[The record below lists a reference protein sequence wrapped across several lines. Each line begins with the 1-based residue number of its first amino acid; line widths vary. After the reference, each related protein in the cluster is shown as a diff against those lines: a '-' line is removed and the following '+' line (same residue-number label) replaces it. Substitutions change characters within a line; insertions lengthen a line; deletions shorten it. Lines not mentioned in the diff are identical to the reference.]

1 MKKHM
6 LTLLILLATIQLVP
20 AQDIFQQKLYAPE
33 LALKYRDE
41 AGLSDEQVEKIKTLY
56 NGVLVGYNNKKWD
69 LDACMVKLNQVIS
82 APNVD
87 TKAADAQLE
96 KCLTLETAIKKMRLS
111 MLISVKNVLTPA
123 QQAKLDAHK
132 DEPIPENSI
141 TTALSEN
148 QKVVVKVRPS
158 SEVSLKKPMYI
169 IDDGEAKMTTSEM
182 PPDLKQDDIE
192 AIHVWTGES
201 AITNYGKAGEN
212 GVIVVKVKKG
222 KYKVK
227 S

>member
-6 LTLLILLATIQLVP
+6 LTLLIMLAAVQLVP

-33 LALKYRDE
+33 LVLKYRDE
-41 AGLSDEQVEKIKTLY
+41 AGLSDDQVEKIKTLY
-56 NGVLVGYNNKKWD
+56 NGVLVSYNNKKWD

-82 APNVD
+82 SPNVD
-87 TKAADAQLE
+87 TKVADAQLE

-111 MLISVKNVLTPA
+111 MLIAVKNVLTPA

-132 DEPIPENSI
+132 DEPVPENSI
-141 TTALSEN
+141 TTLLNEG
-148 QKVVVKVRPS
+148 QKVVVKVRPGS
-158 SEVSLKKPMYI
+158 DVSLKKPMYI
-169 IDDGEAKMTTSEM
+169 LEDGESKMTAGEM
-182 PPDLKQDDIE
+182 PPDLNPDDIE

-201 AITNYGKAGEN
+201 AVATYGKAGEN

-222 KYKVK
+222 KYKIK
-227 S
+227 